1 MTRDNLAIG
10 SREMRR
16 LLWSMA
22 GMSVDANLTQT
33 WELVQRAQGG
43 DADALNRLFQ
53 RYYERVRRSVRAR
66 IGSRLRSRLDSE
78 DILQPA
84 FAKAFENFDR
94 FEMRNEGS
102 FLHWLAEY
110 AERQLHDA
118 ADREN
123 AKKRLPPGGQLK
135 SLDDDGGGNETR
147 ARLDVPGRT
156 TGPID
161 RVVRSEREIAV
172 EDCLEQMAEH
182 HRMVIVLRDYDGLE
196 WNEVAEKMQKN
207 TDSAVRELHR
217 RAMLE
222 LAKLL
227 RRRGMGPEKP

>member
-1 MTRDNLAIG
+1 
-10 SREMRR
+10 
-16 LLWSMA
+16 
-22 GMSVDANLTQT
+22 VDPNLTQT

-43 DADALNRLFQ
+43 DNDALNRLFQ

-66 IGSRLRSRLDSE
+66 IGSRLRLRLDSE
-78 DILQPA
+78 DILQPT

-94 FEMRNEGS
+94 FEMRHEGS

-110 AERQLHDA
+110 AKRQIHDA

-123 AKKRLPPGGQLK
+123 AIKRVPLDHLR
-135 SLDDDGGGNETR
+135 SIDDDGGDESR
-147 ARLDVPGRT
+147 PRMEVPGRT

-172 EDCLEQMAEH
+172 EECLDQMAEH

-196 WNEVAEKMQKN
+196 WNEVAEKMHKN